1 MGKQKKE
8 ITGMTHTNKVY
19 VTHTCKNSKLNPK
32 DPNYCNRAWV
42 DVDKTHVRDVPQLG
56 NIVLNVRKKAI
67 KILKQKT

>member
-1 MGKQKKE
+1 
-8 ITGMTHTNKVY
+8 MTHTNKVY